1 MDNLETNNPEKL
13 LSIHDY
19 LEIGLKRKWYIIV
32 PLVFSVLVSFGVY
45 KYLPKVYNATT
56 LILVQPQSVPE
67 SYVRTTITES
77 AVNRLNTI
85 SQEIL
90 SRTQLEKVIQ
100 EFNLYRDLRNKVP
113 MEEVV
118 DTMRNAIEVKV
129 QEEKRERTSNSFT
142 VSFEGEEPRTV
153 MMVTNKLT
161 SMFIEEN
168 LKVRELK
175 AGGTS
180 EFIGKEL
187 LAMEDRLKHQEQD
200 IRLFKERNMGQLP
213 QQVDANL
220 RILEQL
226 QQQLRTTSEKIRA
239 AEDRSIIFQG
249 QIEQLRRV
257 EPRRDLPANP
267 ERVTIQRPPED
278 PLMAQ
283 WNVLKRELASGQS
296 KYKDTHPD
304 VIELKKKIATLEAQ
318 IEARPKTHPEG
329 EETTVKETTVRDLPP
344 PRPDPGAERLYTQL
358 TEQYNTAL
366 LEAKRLKEE
375 EKNLKDQSNLYQRR
389 IEETPR
395 REQELVLLTRDYE
408 LLKSNYQSLL
418 DKRIQAQMA
427 ENLERKQKGEQFKI
441 LDPARLPEKPIK
453 PNRNKILLIGALG
466 GVVLGLGL
474 TWFRESL
481 DQSFRTVSELEDDL
495 GISVLATIPNLKEE
509 RKAA

>member
-19 LEIGLKRKWYIIV
+19 LEIGLQRKWYIIV

-45 KYLPKVYNATT
+45 KYLPKVYKATT

-77 AVNRLNTI
+77 VVNRLNTI

-100 EFNLYRDLRNKVP
+100 EFNLYVDLRNKAP

-187 LAMEDRLKHQEQD
+187 SAMEDRLKHQEQD

-213 QQVDANL
+213 QQLDANL

-257 EPRRDLPANP
+257 EPRRDSPSNQEGL
-267 ERVTIQRPPED
+267 TIQRAPED

-283 WNVLKRELASGQS
+283 WNILKRELASGQS

-304 VIELKKKIATLEAQ
+304 VIDLKKKIATLEAQ
-318 IEARPKTHPEG
+318 IEARPKTHREG
-329 EETTVKETTVRDLPP
+329 EETTVRNLPP

-395 REQELVLLTRDYE
+395 REQELVLLTRDYD